1 MTRDIRFALRA
12 LLRSPAFTAVAVLM
26 LAVGIGLSIFMF
38 GSLNAMVLKPLPFAQ
53 ADRLVAFSY
62 TDSRNTQRNLALPTV
77 DWLDLRERQKTLA
90 SLEAYWVGTANIGG
104 LAGPAERLSGAWLSV
119 DALGTL
125 GVRPAMGRE
134 FAAADAAA
142 GAEPVALI
150 AYRTWELQFNSDP
163 AVIGRSLRVNGVPTR
178 IVGVMPRDFAF
189 PSAERIWMPIVTD
202 RAAAATSY
210 TRLQTFGR
218 LAEGVSAAQA
228 RADFDTAMT
237 ALAAERG
244 EPLRGDKAR
253 MRSFSEQFVPGQI
266 VEATKTMFIA
276 VLLVL
281 LIACANVAS
290 LVIARFAA
298 RTRELAVRAALGAS
312 RGRLIVQVLTETFA
326 IALAATALGY
336 AGADFASW
344 FMRDMMDA
352 SPSGTQLPYWIDYRV
367 DPRDL
372 IFTAGIALVATV
384 LAGLAP
390 ALRAG
395 RVDVQTCLRQGGAG
409 SIGGRGRLG
418 RWLVAGEVA
427 LCVILLVCAGVSIRS
442 ALDAQRTPLGI
453 ETANVLTGRI
463 AMFDADYPDEAARL
477 RMTDALQPRLAEL
490 PGVDAVGFGTSL
502 PLMGYGRER
511 YERPGDAYA
520 EDNQR
525 PQIWAS
531 SVTAGYFD
539 AFGIALREG
548 RLFDARD
555 GADAPDVA
563 IVSASLA
570 ATAFPDRSA
579 IGERLR
585 VDPKSPES
593 PWLTIVGVVADSVQ
607 ADYIETSVTPAGSR
621 SDGNLFR
628 PLAQAPSN
636 IVSFALRTDGDPQ
649 ALAEAVRAAVTS
661 VDANLPVYWL
671 RPMEAWRAGLMWGP
685 DILANLFGAFA
696 LFALLLTAAG
706 VYAVLA
712 FETTQRTRE
721 IGVRRALGAP
731 AGTIV
736 AMTLRRG
743 GRQVLVG
750 LLIGVPLALAFAQLL
765 GGVMMPGAQTDPG
778 VYVAV
783 VLVLAL
789 VLVLA
794 AVLPT
799 RRALRVDP
807 LVALRDE

>member
-1 MTRDIRFALRA
+1 MIRDIRFALRS

-53 ADRLVAFSY
+53 ADRLVAFAY
-62 TDSRNTQRNLALPTV
+62 TDSRNLQRNLALPTL

-90 SLEAYWVGTANIGG
+90 SLEAYSVGTANIGG
-104 LAGPAERLSGAWLSV
+104 LDGPAERLSGAWLSV

-125 GVRPAMGRE
+125 GVGPILGRD

-150 AYRTWELQFNSDP
+150 AHRVWELQFGSDP
-163 AVIGRSLRVNGVPTR
+163 AVIGRSLRVNGIATR
-178 IVGVMPRDFAF
+178 IIGVMPRDFAF
-189 PSAERIWMPIVTD
+189 PSAERIWMPIATD
-202 RAAAATSY
+202 RAAATASY
-210 TRLQTFGR
+210 ARLQPFGR
-218 LAEGVSAAQA
+218 LADGVSIEQA
-228 RADFDTAMT
+228 TADFDTAMT

-253 MRSFSEQFVPGQI
+253 MRRFSEQFIPGHI
-266 VEATKTMFIA
+266 IDATKTMFVS

-298 RTRELAVRAALGAS
+298 RTRELAVRAALGAG
-312 RGRLIVQVLTETFA
+312 RRRLIVQVLAETFA
-326 IALAATALGY
+326 IAMAATLLGY
-336 AGADFASW
+336 LGADFAGW
-344 FMRDMMDA
+344 FMRDAMNA
-352 SPSGTQLPYWIDYRV
+352 SPGGSQLPYWVDYRV

-372 IFTAGIALVATV
+372 IFCAGIALVATV

-409 SIGGRGRLG
+409 SIGARGRLG
-418 RWLVAGEVA
+418 RWLVTAEVA
-427 LCVILLVCAGVSIRS
+427 LCVVLLVCAGVAIRS

-453 ETANVLTGRI
+453 ETTHVLTGRI

-477 RMTDALQPRLAEL
+477 RVIEALQPRLAEL
-490 PGVDAVGFGTSL
+490 PGVSAVGFGTSL

-525 PQIWAS
+525 PQIWAA
-531 SVTAGYFD
+531 SVTSGYFE

-555 GADAPDVA
+555 AAAAPDVA
-563 IVSASLA
+563 IISASLA
-570 ATAFPDRSA
+570 ATAFEGRSA

-585 VDPKSPES
+585 VDPKNPDA
-593 PWLTIVGVVADSVQ
+593 PWLTIVGVVADNVQ
-607 ADYIETSVTPAGSR
+607 ADYLETSATSPGSR
-621 SDGNLFR
+621 SDGNVFR

-636 IVSFALRTDGDPQ
+636 IVSFALRTSGPPE
-649 ALAEAVRAAVTS
+649 ALGEAVRAAVTS

-671 RPMEAWRAGLMWGP
+671 RSMDAWRASVMWGP

-712 FETTQRTRE
+712 FETTRRTRE
-721 IGVRRALGAP
+721 IGVRRALGAG

-743 GRQVLVG
+743 GGQVAAG
-750 LLIGVPLALAFAQLL
+750 LLIGVPAALAFAQLL
-765 GGVMMPGAQTDPG
+765 GGVMMPGAQTDPL
-778 VYVAV
+778 VYTTV